1 MDEILNLMSA
11 AIEKKPTEFQ
21 NQLEQILYNKATA
34 AVEAK
39 RVEIAQ
45 SLYGEATD
53 EEEDLETETE
63 ELEEEEDEDLEESLD
78 EEDED
83 LDLDFDLDDL
93 DLDDLEE
100 DLEELEGEDD

>member
-1 MDEILNLMSA
+1 MEEILNLMSA
-11 AIEKKPTEFQ
+11 AIDKKPTEFQ
-21 NQLEQILYNKATA
+21 NQLEQLLFNRAAA

-39 RVEIAQ
+39 RVDIAK
-45 SLYGEATD
+45 SLYGEST
-53 EEEDLETETE
+53 EVDLD
-63 ELEEEEDEDLEESLD
+63 EDEDLD
-78 EEDED
+78 D

>member
-45 SLYGEATD
+45 SLYGESTD
-53 EEEDLETETE
+53 EEEEDFEDL
-63 ELEEEEDEDLEESLD
+63 EEEDEDLEESLD
-78 EEDED
+78 EEDPEEED